1 MRYTTFRV
9 SNVQILRPKMPMTL
23 ICHLIVEFNGDFK
36 HEHPAIIQQNLPE
49 IEEFARV
56 SLVL

>member
-1 MRYTTFRV
+1 
-9 SNVQILRPKMPMTL
+9 MPMTL